1 MMRVATVVLAGIL
14 SAALGFAET
23 GQGPLSSKTAKLG
36 TEVLI
41 TTMTTADLTKQV
53 MAANGTFEHKSE
65 VTRGGPVAAVV
76 RTAGCERDTAGA
88 CKVNAD
94 VVIYAPDG
102 KVFHEAK
109 NLDLPQGRGA
119 VPLKFDATAATG
131 VYRVVITV
139 RDLTARRFETV
150 ERQFG
155 VK

>member
-1 MMRVATVVLAGIL
+1 MMRTATVVLVGIL
-14 SAALGFAET
+14 AAVPGFAQT
-23 GQGPLSSKTAKLG
+23 GQGPLSSKVGKLG
-36 TEVLI
+36 SEVLI
-41 TTMTTADLTKQV
+41 TTMTTADLTKEV
-53 MAANGTFEHKSE
+53 MAANGTFDHKSE
-65 VTRGGPVAAVV
+65 VARGGPVAAVV
-76 RTAGCERDTAGA
+76 RTTGCERDTAGA

-119 VPLKFDATAATG
+119 VPLKFDAMAATG
-131 VYRVVITV
+131 VYRVVVTV
-139 RDLTARRFETV
+139 RDLSARRFETV